1 VIGHDWGGFTAYLLG
16 LRHPDRVAGLVVCN
30 APHPWAEPSARALLE
45 LWRLWY
51 VLLVA
56 SPIGARVVAS
66 RGFVPW
72 FLRLGGR
79 AHVFDDADAERYAA
93 PLREPARARASQ
105 KLYRHYLKAVEE
117 VFIRR
122 VHRGRRLAVPARVV
136 FGAEDF
142 YIARANTLHGERHA
156 DDWSLR
162 LLDGVGHWT
171 PEERPDL
178 VAEAAREVFS
188 RPAAR

>member
-1 VIGHDWGGFTAYLLG
+1 V
-16 LRHPDRVAGLVVCN
+16 
-30 APHPWAEPSARALLE
+30 S
-45 LWRLWY
+45 
-51 VLLVA
+51 
-56 SPIGARVVAS
+56 
-66 RGFVPW
+66 
-72 FLRLGGR
+72 
-79 AHVFDDADAERYAA
+79 
-93 PLREPARARASQ
+93 
-105 KLYRHYLKAVEE
+105 
-117 VFIRR
+117 IRR
-122 VHRGRRLAVPARVV
+122 VHRGRRLTVPARVV